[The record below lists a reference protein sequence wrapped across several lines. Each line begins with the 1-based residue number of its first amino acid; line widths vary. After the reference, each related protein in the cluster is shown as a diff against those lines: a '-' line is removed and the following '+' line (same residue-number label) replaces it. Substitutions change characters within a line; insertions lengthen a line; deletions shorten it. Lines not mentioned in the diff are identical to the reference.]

1 MSGLLAAE
9 GETALVH
16 ALQHVPVAD
25 GGLFDTDAVIGHRAM
40 QAEVAHDRGD
50 ESVVGELPTVFERDG
65 EDSHDLIAVDD
76 LAGSVHGKAPVG
88 VAVVRDAE
96 VGAVRDDSCRK
107 LVEVCRADAVVDVQ
121 SVGIGADDRHAC
133 AGIRERLR

>member
-40 QAEVAHDRGD
+40 QAEVAHDGGD
-50 ESVVGELPTVFERDG
+50 EGIVGELTAVFERDG
-65 EDSHDLIAVDD
+65 EDRHDLIAVDD